1 MRAEASW
8 CKTFRWISEVD
19 DVGAADEMRSC
30 SHVAVC
36 RRIAACE
43 PGKRPEFSECSSRGL
58 SSNDPQ
64 GSGKAQTA
72 DAICRSVVLRSNF
85 VGDHLES
92 CQLA

>member
-58 SSNDPQ
+58 SKDPQ
-64 GSGKAQTA
+64 DVERAVKKATRYI
-72 DAICRSVVLRSNF
+72 DVIL
-85 VGDHLES
+85 G
-92 CQLA
+92 

>member
-1 MRAEASW
+1 MSAPQTRCARALMLRYAGALPHTNPASVPN
-8 CKTFRWISEVD
+8 SLNVPA
-19 DVGAADEMRSC
+19 VGWAATT
-30 SHVAVC
+30 
-36 RRIAACE
+36 RR
-43 PGKRPEFSECSSRGL
+43 
-58 SSNDPQ
+58 